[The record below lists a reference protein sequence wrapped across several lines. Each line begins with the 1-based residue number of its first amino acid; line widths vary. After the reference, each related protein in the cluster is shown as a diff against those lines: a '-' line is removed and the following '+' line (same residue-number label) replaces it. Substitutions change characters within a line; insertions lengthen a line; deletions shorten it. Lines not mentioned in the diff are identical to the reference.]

1 MTIQTAVNGDVKPG
15 SFLTGAMNFFS
26 IVTTVPCYP
35 TNAKTPLAQVLASL
49 NATALSS
56 TKSVSLVDGN
66 GDSVTY
72 ITNATYT
79 DALNK
84 QANLDLLVK
93 TFATRANPVM
103 VSVKYASIADGAGA
117 TVLANGINAVD
128 FGSDYN
134 STQAGYYINLATE
147 KSPAWLVSS
156 SPVSPNTTN
165 TTGYQLLDALS
176 GLTVS
181 STTATV
187 PVGPQD
193 AGVTAITVT
202 VASGSPV
209 FNVTSGS
216 QYRNLIAAVRSAL

>member
-1 MTIQTAVNGDVKPG
+1 MTIQTAVHGDVKPG

-35 TNAKTPLAQVLASL
+35 TNVKTPLSLVLASL
-49 NATALSS
+49 NATALSA
-56 TKSVSLVDGN
+56 TKSVTVVDGN
-66 GDSVTY
+66 GASVTY

-103 VSVKYASIADGAGA
+103 VSVNYAAIADGNGA

-128 FGSDYN
+128 FGSAYN
-134 STQAGYYINLATE
+134 GGVAGYYINLATE
-147 KSPAWLVSS
+147 KSPAWLVSA
-156 SPVSPNTTN
+156 SPVAPNTNN
-165 TTGYQLLDALS
+165 TTGYQLLDALQ
-176 GLTVS
+176 GLAVA

-187 PVGPQD
+187 PAGPQD
-193 AGVTAITVT
+193 ASVGAIS
-202 VASGSPV
+202 VAGGLFEVSD
-209 FNVTSGS
+209 NTN
-216 QYRNLIAAVRSAL
+216 RNIIATVRSTL

>member
-1 MTIQTAVNGDVKPG
+1 MTIQTAVHGDVKPG

-49 NATALSS
+49 NATALSA
-56 TKSVSLVDGN
+56 TKSVTLVDGN
-66 GDSVTY
+66 GATVTY
-72 ITNATYT
+72 VTNATYT

-103 VSVKYASIADGAGA
+103 ISVAYASIADGNGA

-128 FGSDYN
+128 FGSAYN

-147 KSPAWLVSS
+147 KSPAWLVSA
-156 SPVSPNTTN
+156 SPTGTNTNN
-165 TTGYQLLDALS
+165 TTGYQLLDALE
-176 GLTVS
+176 GLAVA

-187 PVGPQD
+187 PSGPQD
-193 AGVTAITVT
+193 AGVSAITVAGGAFEVSDST
-202 VASGSPV
+202 
-209 FNVTSGS
+209 N
-216 QYRNLIAAVRSAL
+216 RNIIATVRSTL

>member
-35 TNAKTPLAQVLASL
+35 TQAKTPLAQVLASL

-128 FGSDYN
+128 FGSAYN

-165 TTGYQLLDALS
+165 TTGYQLLDALQGLAVS
-176 GLTVS
+176 G
-181 STTATV
+181 TAQTV
-187 PVGPQD
+187 PAGPQD
-193 AGVTAITVT
+193 AGVTAITV
-202 VASGSPV
+202 AGPDV
-209 FNVTSGS
+209 FEVSDGTN
-216 QYRNLIAAVRSAL
+216 RNIIAAVRSAL

>member
-49 NATALSS
+49 NATALSAS
-56 TKSVSLVDGN
+56 KSITLVDGN
-66 GDSVTY
+66 GATVTY
-72 ITNATYT
+72 VSNATYT

-103 VSVKYASIADGAGA
+103 ISVAYAAIADGAGA

-128 FGSDYN
+128 FGSQYN
-134 STQAGYYINLATE
+134 GGVAGYYINLATE
-147 KSPAWLVSS
+147 KSPAWLVSA

-165 TTGYQLLDALS
+165 TTGYQLLDALQ
-176 GLTVS
+176 GLAVAN
-181 STTATV
+181 TTATV
-187 PVGPQD
+187 PSGPQD
-193 AGVTAITVT
+193 ASVGAITITGGAFEV
-202 VASGSPV
+202 SSSS
-209 FNVTSGS
+209 NN
-216 QYRNLIAAVRSAL
+216 RNIIATVRSTL